1 MEGGRRCSKV
11 GAMRCDCKR
20 RLRASDEEGLF
31 GRVVDHLRADHAGE
45 SFSEA
50 RVREAVAARS
60 YGFEE
65 VAVAGTDAEEE
76 FGIDP
81 Y

>member
-1 MEGGRRCSKV
+1 MGCG
-11 GAMRCDCKR
+11 CKR

-31 GRVVDHLRADHAGE
+31 RRVVDHLKADHAGE
-45 SFSEA
+45 PFSEA
-50 RVREAVAARS
+50 RVREVVAARS

-65 VAVAGTDAEEE
+65 VALVGTDVQEE
-76 FGIDP
+76 FGLEP

>member
-1 MEGGRRCSKV
+1 MR
-11 GAMRCDCKR
+11 AMGCGCKR

-31 GRVVDHLRADHAGE
+31 RRVVDHLKADHAGE
-45 SFSEA
+45 PFSEA
-50 RVREAVAARS
+50 RVREVVAARS

-65 VAVAGTDAEEE
+65 VALVGTDVQEE
-76 FGIDP
+76 FGLEP